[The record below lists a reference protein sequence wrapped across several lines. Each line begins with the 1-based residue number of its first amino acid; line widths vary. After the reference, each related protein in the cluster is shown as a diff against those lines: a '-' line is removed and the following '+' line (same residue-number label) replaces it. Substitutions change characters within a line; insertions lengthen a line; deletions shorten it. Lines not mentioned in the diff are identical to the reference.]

1 MTVYYSSLSR
11 LLSCQ
16 SFDDDYSDFETK
28 IQDLD
33 RRLATIFCQAFD
45 DCNCMESSAKV
56 GEQRTTSPITAG
68 PASLSVSSLTVH
80 ISVSREHLPEKAV
93 GGGAPQGNRHLSV
106 VRAGFPDLCWRLRTF
121 WHRSTKISLQQRA
134 GCNLC
139 SCLCECR
146 GIGSP
151 WDAAAGMGDI
161 WD

>member
-93 GGGAPQGNRHLSV
+93 GGGGTPGQ
-106 VRAGFPDLCWRLRTF
+106 
-121 WHRSTKISLQQRA
+121 
-134 GCNLC
+134 
-139 SCLCECR
+139 
-146 GIGSP
+146 
-151 WDAAAGMGDI
+151 
-161 WD
+161 